1 MKIYT
6 KTGDEG
12 MTSLVGGKRVKK
24 CCARLDSYGSVDE
37 LNSFIGLLVTY
48 ITDEADIAF
57 LQKIQGELFIVG
69 GSLATDLSVSE
80 ARCEVTQA
88 MISDIESEIDRLS
101 VLLPPLR
108 SFVVPGGSRAAALA
122 HVCRTVCRRA
132 ERCVFALIEEGGA
145 VDENVA
151 VYLNRLSDYFFV
163 LARKMVVF
171 NG

>member
-57 LQKIQGELFIVG
+57 LQKIQGELFMVG

-80 ARCEVTQA
+80 ARCEVSLA

-145 VDENVA
+145 VEENVA

-163 LARKMVVF
+163 LARKMVD
-171 NG
+171 G

>member
-57 LQKIQGELFIVG
+57 LQKVQRELFMVG

-122 HVCRTVCRRA
+122 HVCRTVCHRA

-145 VDENVA
+145 VEENVA

-163 LARKMVVF
+163 LARKNVD
-171 NG
+171 G

>member
-57 LQKIQGELFIVG
+57 LQKIQGELFMVG

-80 ARCEVTQA
+80 ARCEVPLA

-145 VDENVA
+145 VEENVA

-163 LARKMVVF
+163 LARKMVD
-171 NG
+171 G

>member
-1 MKIYT
+1 
-6 KTGDEG
+6 

-57 LQKIQGELFIVG
+57 LQKIQGELFMVG

-101 VLLPPLR
+101 AALPPLR

-145 VDENVA
+145 VEENVA

-163 LARKMVVF
+163 LARKNVD
-171 NG
+171 G

>member
-48 ITDEADIAF
+48 ITDEVDIAF
-57 LQKIQGELFIVG
+57 LQKIQGELFMVG

-145 VDENVA
+145 VEENVA

-163 LARKMVVF
+163 LARKNVD
-171 NG
+171 G

>member
-57 LQKIQGELFIVG
+57 LQKVQGELFMVG

-101 VLLPPLR
+101 AALPPLR

-145 VDENVA
+145 VEENVA

-163 LARKMVVF
+163 LARKNVD
-171 NG
+171 G

>member
-57 LQKIQGELFIVG
+57 LQKVQRELFMVG

-145 VDENVA
+145 VEENVA

-163 LARKMVVF
+163 LARKMVD
-171 NG
+171 G

>member
-48 ITDEADIAF
+48 ITDEVDIAF
-57 LQKIQGELFIVG
+57 LQKVQRELFMVG

-145 VDENVA
+145 VEENVA

-163 LARKMVVF
+163 LARKNV

>member
-48 ITDEADIAF
+48 IIDEADIAF
-57 LQKIQGELFIVG
+57 LQKIQRELFMVG

-88 MISDIESEIDRLS
+88 MISNIESEIDRLS
-101 VLLPPLR
+101 AALPPLR

-132 ERCVFALIEEGGA
+132 ERCVFALIEEGEA
-145 VDENVA
+145 VEENVA

-163 LARKMVVF
+163 LARKNVD
-171 NG
+171 G

>member
-57 LQKIQGELFIVG
+57 LQKIQGELFMVG

-145 VDENVA
+145 VEDNVA

-163 LARKMVVF
+163 LARKMVD
-171 NG
+171 G

>member
-57 LQKIQGELFIVG
+57 LQKVQRELFMVG

-108 SFVVPGGSRAAALA
+108 SFVVPGGSRAAACSRT
-122 HVCRTVCRRA
+122 HSCRPRRSSRRRCRR
-132 ERCVFALIEEGGA
+132 RQRPCTGRNCSL
-145 VDENVA
+145 
-151 VYLNRLSDYFFV
+151 RW
-163 LARKMVVF
+163 
-171 NG
+171 

>member
-57 LQKIQGELFIVG
+57 LQKVQRELFMVG

-101 VLLPPLR
+101 AALPPLR

-145 VDENVA
+145 VEENVA

-163 LARKMVVF
+163 LARKNVD
-171 NG
+171 G

>member
-57 LQKIQGELFIVG
+57 LQKVQGELFMVG

-88 MISDIESEIDRLS
+88 MISDIESEIDSLS
-101 VLLPPLR
+101 AALPPLR

-145 VDENVA
+145 VEENVA

-163 LARKMVVF
+163 LARKDVD
-171 NG
+171 G

>member
-57 LQKIQGELFIVG
+57 LQKIQRELFMVG

-145 VDENVA
+145 VEENVA

-163 LARKMVVF
+163 LARKNV
-171 NG
+171 GG

>member
-57 LQKIQGELFIVG
+57 LQKIQRELFMVG

-88 MISDIESEIDRLS
+88 MISDIESEIDSLS
-101 VLLPPLR
+101 AALPPLR

-145 VDENVA
+145 VEENVA

-163 LARKMVVF
+163 LARKNVD
-171 NG
+171 G

>member
-57 LQKIQGELFIVG
+57 LQKVQRELFMVG

-145 VDENVA
+145 VEENVA

-163 LARKMVVF
+163 LARKNVD
-171 NG
+171 G

>member
-48 ITDEADIAF
+48 ITDKADIAF
-57 LQKIQGELFIVG
+57 LQKIQRELFMVG

-88 MISDIESEIDRLS
+88 MISDIESEIDSLS
-101 VLLPPLR
+101 AALPPLR

-145 VDENVA
+145 VEENVA

-163 LARKMVVF
+163 LARKNVD
-171 NG
+171 G

>member
-6 KTGDEG
+6 KTGDDG

-57 LQKIQGELFIVG
+57 LQKVQGELFMVG

-101 VLLPPLR
+101 AALPPLR

-145 VDENVA
+145 VEENVA

-163 LARKMVVF
+163 LARKNVD
-171 NG
+171 G

>member
-57 LQKIQGELFIVG
+57 LQKIQRELFMVG

-88 MISDIESEIDRLS
+88 MISYIESEIDSLS
-101 VLLPPLR
+101 AALPPLR

-145 VDENVA
+145 VEENVA

-163 LARKMVVF
+163 LARKNVD
-171 NG
+171 G

>member
-24 CCARLDSYGSVDE
+24 CCNRLDSYGSVDE

-48 ITDEADIAF
+48 ITDEADMAF
-57 LQKIQGELFIVG
+57 LQKVQGELFMVG

-101 VLLPPLR
+101 AALPPLR

-145 VDENVA
+145 VEENVA

-163 LARKMVVF
+163 LARKMVNV
-171 NG
+171 

>member
-48 ITDEADIAF
+48 SIDDADIAF
-57 LQKIQGELFIVG
+57 LQKIQAELFMVG

-80 ARCEVTQA
+80 ARCEVTLA

-145 VDENVA
+145 VEENVA

-163 LARKMVVF
+163 LARKNVD
-171 NG
+171 G

>member
-57 LQKIQGELFIVG
+57 LQKIQGELFMVG

-108 SFVVPGGSRAAALA
+108 SFVVPGGSRASALA

-145 VDENVA
+145 VEENVA

-163 LARKMVVF
+163 LARKMVD
-171 NG
+171 G

>member
-48 ITDEADIAF
+48 CIDDADIAF
-57 LQKIQGELFIVG
+57 LQKIQRELFMVG

-108 SFVVPGGSRAAALA
+108 SFVVPGGSRASALA

-145 VDENVA
+145 VEENVA

-163 LARKMVVF
+163 LARKNVD
-171 NG
+171 G

>member
-57 LQKIQGELFIVG
+57 LQKIQGELFMVG

-80 ARCEVTQA
+80 ARCEVSQA

-101 VLLPPLR
+101 AALPPLR
-108 SFVVPGGSRAAALA
+108 SFVVPGGSRASALA

-145 VDENVA
+145 VEENVA

-163 LARKMVVF
+163 LARKNVD
-171 NG
+171 G

>member
-80 ARCEVTQA
+80 ARCEVTLA

-145 VDENVA
+145 VEENVA

-163 LARKMVVF
+163 LARKNVD
-171 NG
+171 G

>member
-57 LQKIQGELFIVG
+57 LQKIQGELFMVG

-88 MISDIESEIDRLS
+88 MISDIESEIDSLS
-101 VLLPPLR
+101 AALPPLR

-145 VDENVA
+145 VEENVA

-163 LARKMVVF
+163 LARKNVD
-171 NG
+171 G

>member
-57 LQKIQGELFIVG
+57 LQKIQGELFMVG

-80 ARCEVTQA
+80 ARCEVPLA
-88 MISDIESEIDRLS
+88 MISDIESEIDSLS
-101 VLLPPLR
+101 AALPPLR
-108 SFVVPGGSRAAALA
+108 SFVVPGGSRAAAVA

-145 VDENVA
+145 VEENVA

-163 LARKMVVF
+163 LARKNVD
-171 NG
+171 G

>member
-57 LQKIQGELFIVG
+57 LQKIQGELFMVG

-101 VLLPPLR
+101 AALPPLR

-145 VDENVA
+145 VEENVA

-163 LARKMVVF
+163 LARKNVD
-171 NG
+171 G

>member
-37 LNSFIGLLVTY
+37 LNSFIGLLLTY

-57 LQKIQGELFIVG
+57 LQKIQAELFMVG

-80 ARCEVTQA
+80 ARCEVTQV

-145 VDENVA
+145 VEENVA

-163 LARKMVVF
+163 LARKCAEV
-171 NG
+171 

>member
-57 LQKIQGELFIVG
+57 LQKVQRELFMVG

-80 ARCEVTQA
+80 ARCEVTLA

-145 VDENVA
+145 VEENVA

-163 LARKMVVF
+163 LARKMVD
-171 NG
+171 G

>member
-57 LQKIQGELFIVG
+57 LQKIQRELFMVG

-145 VDENVA
+145 VEENVA

-163 LARKMVVF
+163 LARK
-171 NG
+171 NDDG

>member
-57 LQKIQGELFIVG
+57 LQKIQRELFMVG

-145 VDENVA
+145 VEENVA

-163 LARKMVVF
+163 LARKNVD
-171 NG
+171 G

>member
-57 LQKIQGELFIVG
+57 LQKIQGELFMVG

-88 MISDIESEIDRLS
+88 MISDIESEIDSLS
-101 VLLPPLR
+101 AALPPLR
-108 SFVVPGGSRAAALA
+108 SFVVPGGSRASALA

-145 VDENVA
+145 VEENVA

-163 LARKMVVF
+163 LARKNVD
-171 NG
+171 G

>member
-57 LQKIQGELFIVG
+57 LQKIQGELFMVG

-108 SFVVPGGSRAAALA
+108 SFVVPGGSRASALA

-145 VDENVA
+145 VEENVA

-163 LARKMVVF
+163 LARKNVD
-171 NG
+171 G

>member
-57 LQKIQGELFIVG
+57 LQKIQGELFMVG

-80 ARCEVTQA
+80 ARCEVSQA

-101 VLLPPLR
+101 AALPPLR
-108 SFVVPGGSRAAALA
+108 SFVVPGGSRASALA

-145 VDENVA
+145 VEENVA

-163 LARKMVVF
+163 LARKMVD
-171 NG
+171 G

>member
-57 LQKIQGELFIVG
+57 LQKVQRELFMVG

-101 VLLPPLR
+101 AVLPPLC
-108 SFVVPGGSRAAALA
+108 SFVVPGGSRASALA

-145 VDENVA
+145 VEENVA

-163 LARKMVVF
+163 LARKNVD
-171 NG
+171 G

>member
-48 ITDEADIAF
+48 CIDDADIAF
-57 LQKIQGELFIVG
+57 LQKIQGELFMVG

-108 SFVVPGGSRAAALA
+108 SFVVPGGSRASALA

-145 VDENVA
+145 VEENVA

-163 LARKMVVF
+163 LARKNVD
-171 NG
+171 G

>member
-1 MKIYT
+1 
-6 KTGDEG
+6 

-57 LQKIQGELFIVG
+57 LQKIQGELFMVG

-80 ARCEVTQA
+80 ARCEVSLA

-145 VDENVA
+145 VEENVA

-163 LARKMVVF
+163 LARKMVD
-171 NG
+171 G

>member
-57 LQKIQGELFIVG
+57 LQKIQRELFMVG

-80 ARCEVTQA
+80 ARCEVTLA

-145 VDENVA
+145 VEENVA

-163 LARKMVVF
+163 LARKNVD
-171 NG
+171 G

>member
-48 ITDEADIAF
+48 CIDDADIAF
-57 LQKIQGELFIVG
+57 LQKVQRELFMVG

-101 VLLPPLR
+101 AALPPLR
-108 SFVVPGGSRAAALA
+108 SFVVPGGSRASALA

-145 VDENVA
+145 VEENVA

-163 LARKMVVF
+163 LARKNVD
-171 NG
+171 G